1 MKLYKPQ
8 KGEVKKMFID
18 ILGSAVVAVILVALG
33 VPSLSQIIDGIGSI
47 FFVFIIFSIL
57 FWGIYEQSGGSL
69 SIFAA
74 NNLNKDLLGLDPNGV
89 NNSGGAFFP
98 INPYLFERIS

>member
-1 MKLYKPQ
+1 MYRKEKNC
-8 KGEVKKMFID
+8 G
-18 ILGSAVVAVILVALG
+18 AAL
-33 VPSLSQIIDGIGSI
+33 
-47 FFVFIIFSIL
+47 VFIIFSIL

-89 NNSGGAFFP
+89 NNSGGAFFIIFLAP
-98 INPYLFERIS
+98 IIGLLWIWLSERKLEPNTLIKFGLGFIFLGLGYYRAFCD

>member
-33 VPSLSQIIDGIGSI
+33 VPSISQIIDDFLCFYYFLYWWIY
-47 FFVFIIFSIL
+47 FIYRLVVQIIL
-57 FWGIYEQSGGSL
+57 RVLTDSL
-69 SIFAA
+69 F
-74 NNLNKDLLGLDPNGV
+74 
-89 NNSGGAFFP
+89 
-98 INPYLFERIS
+98 

>member
-33 VPSLSQIIDGIGSI
+33 VPSISQIIDGIGSI
-47 FFVFIIFSIL
+47 FFVFIIFSIGVFISFIGWL
-57 FWGIYEQSGGSL
+57 F
-69 SIFAA
+69 
-74 NNLNKDLLGLDPNGV
+74 K
-89 NNSGGAFFP
+89 
-98 INPYLFERIS
+98 

>member
-33 VPSLSQIIDGIGSI
+33 VPSISHTKDSIGSI
-47 FFVFIIFSIL
+47 FSVLIISPIGGFISFIGWL
-57 FWGIYEQSGGSL
+57 F
-69 SIFAA
+69 
-74 NNLNKDLLGLDPNGV
+74 K
-89 NNSGGAFFP
+89 
-98 INPYLFERIS
+98 